1 MTATPSSKELQAKQ
15 KTEVSA
21 PSEQTTPGAVFV
33 PAVDIFE
40 TDKDLN
46 LLADLPGVKTDDLKI
61 DLRDNVL
68 TLSGDVAPFEGSDEK
83 DIFIEYEVGK
93 YYRQFTVS
101 EEIDQGK
108 IEAHLKDG
116 VLRLILPK
124 AEKTIPKKI
133 TVKAS

>member
-1 MTATPSSKELQAKQ
+1 MADISAKELQAKQ

-40 TDKDLN
+40 TEKEIN
-46 LLADLPGVKTDDLKI
+46 LLADLPGVKTEDLKI

-68 TLSGDVAPFEGSDEK
+68 TLSGDVAAFEGPNEN

-93 YYRQFTVS
+93 FYRQFTVS
-101 EEIDQGK
+101 EEIDQAK
-108 IEAHLKDG
+108 IEAQMKDG
-116 VLRLILPK
+116 VMRLILPK
-124 AEKTIPKKI
+124 AEKTVPRKI
-133 TVKAS
+133 TVKAA